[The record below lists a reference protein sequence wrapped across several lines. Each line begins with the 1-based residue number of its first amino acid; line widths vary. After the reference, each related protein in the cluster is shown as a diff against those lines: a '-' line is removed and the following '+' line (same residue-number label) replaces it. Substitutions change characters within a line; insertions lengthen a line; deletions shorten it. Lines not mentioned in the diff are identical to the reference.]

1 MHIYIYLQNLL
12 SVHNKS
18 KSLAVITNYSV
29 SQLLSH
35 SLFFHFFEQR
45 SSESSV
51 GISIERGGGACPYKW
66 MFVSV
71 GGGEGRVINRR

>member
-18 KSLAVITNYSV
+18 KNLAVITNYSV

-51 GISIERGGGACPYKW
+51 GISIERGGRVHINGCLCRL
-66 MFVSV
+66 VEE
-71 GGGEGRVINRR
+71 GGG

>member
-51 GISIERGGGACPYKW
+51 GISIERGGACPYKW

-71 GGGEGRVINRR
+71 GGGGGRVINRR

>member
-1 MHIYIYLQNLL
+1 MHIYINLQNLL

-51 GISIERGGGACPYKW
+51 GISIERGGACSYKW

-71 GGGEGRVINRR
+71 GGGGGRVINRR

>member
-18 KSLAVITNYSV
+18 KNLAVITNYSV

-51 GISIERGGGACPYKW
+51 GISIERGGGRVHINGCLCRL
-66 MFVSV
+66 VEE
-71 GGGEGRVINRR
+71 GGG

>member
-51 GISIERGGGACPYKW
+51 GISIERGGGGRVHINGCLCRL
-66 MFVSV
+66 VEE
-71 GGGEGRVINRR
+71 GGG